1 MREVSAPSRP
11 EIRITVIVE
20 IRLDR
25 LLAAVPDRHAPPLPL
40 DLVRAPVR
48 LRSAARLHLRNYCIG
63 ADLIGGKPWPRT
75 NQEGKQQRMK
85 LAFVGGTGPEG
96 LGLAMRMASAGHEVV
111 IGSRSKERG
120 EEGAAKVRDAVPK
133 ATARG
138 EENAGAVRDA
148 DVVFLTF
155 PYSGQQ
161 PTLEAIGG
169 LLDGKI
175 VCDVVA
181 PLEFQQGI
189 GAVAI
194 NVPGK
199 SAAQEA
205 AAQLPNAR
213 VVSAFQ
219 NMSAEKLMDV
229 DQPVECDVLV
239 SGRDAEAKQVI
250 IGLANQIA
258 GVRGVDA
265 GGLSQSRY
273 VEMITSLLINLNR
286 KHKTQTSIKI
296 IGLSEGGG

>member
-1 MREVSAPSRP
+1 
-11 EIRITVIVE
+11 
-20 IRLDR
+20 
-25 LLAAVPDRHAPPLPL
+25 
-40 DLVRAPVR
+40 
-48 LRSAARLHLRNYCIG
+48 
-63 ADLIGGKPWPRT
+63 
-75 NQEGKQQRMK
+75 MK

-96 LGLAMRMASAGHEVV
+96 LGLAMRMAHAGHE
-111 IGSRSKERG
+111 IAFGSRSKERG
-120 EEGAAKVRDAVPK
+120 EEGAAKVREAVSTATVSGGENGEVVADA
-133 ATARG
+133 
-138 EENAGAVRDA
+138 E
-148 DVVFLTF
+148 VVFLTF

-161 PTLEAIGG
+161 PTLDALGSA
-169 LLDGKI
+169 LDGKI

-189 GAVAI
+189 GAVAL
-194 NVPGK
+194 NVEGK

-219 NMSAEKLMDV
+219 NMSAEKLMELDHE
-229 DQPVECDVLV
+229 VECDVLV
-239 SGRDAEAKQVI
+239 CGRDAEAKQVI

-286 KHKTQTSIKI
+286 KYKTQTSIKI
-296 IGLSEGGG
+296 IGL

>member
-1 MREVSAPSRP
+1 
-11 EIRITVIVE
+11 
-20 IRLDR
+20 
-25 LLAAVPDRHAPPLPL
+25 
-40 DLVRAPVR
+40 
-48 LRSAARLHLRNYCIG
+48 
-63 ADLIGGKPWPRT
+63 
-75 NQEGKQQRMK
+75 MK

-96 LGLAMRMASAGHEVV
+96 LGLAMRMAHAGHEVA
-111 IGSRSKERG
+111 IGSRSQERG
-120 EEGAAKVRDAVPK
+120 DEGAAKVREVVPTAK
-133 ATARG
+133 ATG
-138 EENAGAVRDA
+138 GDNATVVADA

-161 PTLEAIGG
+161 ATLEALGA

-189 GAVAI
+189 GAVAL
-194 NVPGK
+194 NVPGG

-219 NMSAEKLMDV
+219 NMSAEKLMEIDH
-229 DQPVECDVLV
+229 PVECDVLV
-239 SGRDAEAKQVI
+239 CGRDAEAKQLI
-250 IGLANQIA
+250 IGLANQIT

-273 VEMITSLLINLNR
+273 VEMLTSLLINLNR
-286 KHKTQTSIKI
+286 KHKTQTSIKV
-296 IGLSEGGG
+296 IGL